1 MSEPRAP
8 HAAKL
13 VIGLFMRQRELIT
26 PVAGDLAACFGAI
39 DMVSPWFDFAG
50 TNYYET
56 EMGSPLSRRLVVFK
70 DLIRQDALA
79 DIKRQ
84 TNAIEGR
91 YGREGCRRVNIDPGY
106 LLRERFVLATGKNFA
121 HRIYIGQGIYA
132 DLTLIYR
139 NGGFEPLA
147 WTYPDYAGEA
157 MRGYLERVRKK
168 YIEDFKAVKNTREQD
183 AGHPGKEAP
192 R

>member
-1 MSEPRAP
+1 M
-8 HAAKL
+8 AKL

-50 TNYYET
+50 THYYET
-56 EMGSPLSRRLVVFK
+56 EMGSPLSRRMVVFK
-70 DLIRQDALA
+70 DLIRQDELA
-79 DIKRQ
+79 EIKRQ

-91 YGREGCRRVNIDPGY
+91 YGREGRRSVNIDPGY

-121 HRIYIGQGIYA
+121 HRIYIGKGIYA

-147 WTYPDYAGEA
+147 WTYPDYAEEA
-157 MRGYLERVRKK
+157 LRGYLERVRKK
-168 YIEDFKAVKNTREQD
+168 YVEDLRAVKNTIEQD
-183 AGHPGKEAP
+183 AGHPGKEAQ